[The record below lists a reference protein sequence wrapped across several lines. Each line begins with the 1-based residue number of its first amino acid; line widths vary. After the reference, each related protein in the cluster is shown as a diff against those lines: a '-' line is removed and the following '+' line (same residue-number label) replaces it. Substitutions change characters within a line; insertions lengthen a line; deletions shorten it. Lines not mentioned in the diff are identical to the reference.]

1 MDPQR
6 QLALLLEFSDMLRIS
21 LAGNLKDF
29 QVVNAAGE
37 LVRGDKIFYGAYP
50 AAYAEN
56 PWETVNYGACHDNET
71 LFDQVNPLLILCCVT
86 KKASHITGVIG
97 LLPLLLLSFMF
108 A

>member
-6 QLALLLEFSDMLRIS
+6 QLALLLEFSDMLRVS

-71 LFDQVNPLLILCCVT
+71 LFDQVNPLLIPYYVT
-86 KKASHITGVIG
+86 KEAPHITGTTG
-97 LLPLLLLSFMF
+97 SLHLLLRSFIS

>member
-6 QLALLLEFSDMLRIS
+6 QLALLLEFSDMLRVS

-29 QVVNAAGE
+29 QVVNAAGK

-71 LFDQVNPLLILCCVT
+71 LFDQVNPHLL
-86 KKASHITGVIG
+86 
-97 LLPLLLLSFMF
+97 F
-108 A
+108 AV